1 MESIDKVFSDL
12 IERNQREYEELH
24 KRVVKIFDEQ
34 RQKLYDYLINKGII
48 PGDSVEYRGV
58 EYKFVNITYRCN
70 AMDFVVNLE
79 HNGVPQY
86 LVGNKDVENFITEVE
101 LKK

>member
-12 IERNQREYEELH
+12 IERNQREYRELY
-24 KRVVKIFDEQ
+24 KRQAKIFGEQ
-34 RQKLYDYLINKGII
+34 RQKLYDHLINKGII
-48 PGDSVEYRGV
+48 PGDSVEYRGI
-58 EYKFVNITYRCN
+58 EYKFMNITYRCN

-79 HNGVPQY
+79 YNGVPQY
-86 LVGNKDVENFITEVE
+86 LVGNEEVKNFITEVE